1 MLILSRKLNEKI
13 MIDGGRVVVQV
24 MRIDRDHVKLGI
36 KAPPEM
42 PVHREEIQNA
52 IQHGTGTQ
60 SGHIKV

>member
-13 MIDGGRVVVQV
+13 MIDGGKVVVQV
-24 MRIDRDHVKLGI
+24 IRIDRDHVKLGI

-52 IQHGTGTQ
+52 IKRGTP
-60 SGHIKV
+60 SSHSEV